1 MCTFSIQPNLRP
13 GPVCSSCVTAVFA
26 SSFRPC
32 TRIASWPRSATTRSR
47 SARAHRRQR
56 RPLMISLKRTT
67 VRVSKPSC
75 PPTRKIPLRKQRM

>member
-1 MCTFSIQPNLRP
+1 VLVLGHVCFIVSALHPNRELAEISHHPLQIRP
-13 GPVCSSCVTAVFA
+13 
-26 SSFRPC
+26 
-32 TRIASWPRSATTRSR
+32 
-47 SARAHRRQR
+47 AHRRQR